1 MKGKLKR
8 YLSGDGAVVCAVLE
22 GTEMCREMERIHK
35 TSAVC
40 TAALGRL
47 SMAASLIG
55 YTLKN
60 PGDTVTVRLDGGG
73 PAGILLAVADDLGNV
88 KSYAENKLVELPLN
102 AKGKLD
108 VAGAVGTDGTI
119 FVIKDIGMKEPYSGQ
134 TALVSGEIAED
145 VTQYF
150 AESEQIPSACGLGVL
165 VNPDLTVNCAGG
177 YLIQLLPF
185 APESDIAQLEENL
198 KDVTSVTDLLRAGMD
213 ADDIAQK
220 LLAGLDPELL
230 DESEPAYACDCSR
243 ERTERMLRALD
254 VQTLREMAD
263 EMPEIEVCCH
273 FCTNKYV
280 FTPEEVRRMAD
291 DKERAEAEK
300 SESCES

>member
-8 YLSGDGAVVCAVLE
+8 YLSQDGAVVCAVLD

-40 TAALGRL
+40 SAALGRL

-88 KSYAENKLVELPLN
+88 KSYIDHPIIELPLN
-102 AKGKLD
+102 DKGKLD
-108 VAGAVGTDGTI
+108 VAGAVGSSGTL
-119 FVIKDIGMKEPYSGQ
+119 FVIKDLGMKEPYSGQ

-150 AESEQIPSACGLGVL
+150 ADSEQVPSACGLGVL
-165 VNPDLTVNCAGG
+165 VNPDLTVACAGG
-177 YLIQLLPF
+177 YLVQLLPF

-198 KDVTSVTDLLRAGMD
+198 RDVTSVTALMQAGMS
-213 ADDIAQK
+213 AEDIAQK
-220 LLAGLDPELL
+220 IMAGLHAELL

-243 ERTERMLRALD
+243 ERTARMLRSLD
-254 VQTLREMAD
+254 IPTLREMAA

-280 FTPEEVRRMAD
+280 FTPAEISAMAD
-291 DKERAEAEK
+291 EKEQQIIKNKNDIEN
-300 SESCES
+300 

>member
-8 YLSGDGAVVCAVLE
+8 YLSEDGAVVCSVLD

-35 TSAVC
+35 PSAVC

-60 PGDTVTVRLDGGG
+60 AGDTVTVRLDGGG

-88 KSYAENKLVELPLN
+88 KSYVEQPIVELPLN

-119 FVIKDIGMKEPYSGQ
+119 FVIKDIGLKEPYSGQ

-150 AESEQIPSACGLGVL
+150 ADSEQVPSACGLGVL
-165 VNPDLTVNCAGG
+165 VNPDLTVACAGG

-198 KDVTSVTDLLRAGMD
+198 KDITSVTDLMQSGMT

-220 LLAGLDPELL
+220 LMAGLSAELL
-230 DESEPAYACDCSR
+230 DESEPEYACDCSR
-243 ERTERMLRALD
+243 ERTARMLCSLD
-254 VQTLREMAD
+254 IPTLQEMAD

-273 FCTNKYV
+273 FCNEKYV
-280 FTPEEVRRMAD
+280 FTPDELREMIKEKEESAQD
-291 DKERAEAEK
+291 NG
-300 SESCES
+300 

>member
-1 MKGKLKR
+1 MNGVLKR
-8 YLSGDGAVVCAVLE
+8 YLSADGAVVCAVLD

-47 SMAASLIG
+47 SMATSLIG
-55 YTLKN
+55 YMLKN

-73 PAGILLAVADDLGNV
+73 PAGILVAVADDLGNV
-88 KSYAENKLVELPLN
+88 KSYVDQPVVELPLN

-108 VAGAVGTDGTI
+108 VAGAVGTDGTL
-119 FVIKDIGMKEPYSGQ
+119 FVIKDIGLKEPYSGQ

-145 VTQYF
+145 ITQYF
-150 AESEQIPSACGLGVL
+150 ADSEQVPSACGLGVL
-165 VNPDLTVNCAGG
+165 VNSDLSVACAGG

-185 APESDIAQLEENL
+185 APESDIVQLEQNL
-198 KDVTSVTDLLRAGMD
+198 ADVISVTDLMQAGMS

-220 LLAGLDPELL
+220 LMGGLDAELL
-230 DESEPAYACDCSR
+230 DASEPAYACDCSR

-254 VQTLREMAD
+254 ADSLREMAE

-273 FCTNKYV
+273 FCAKKYV
-280 FTPEEVRRMAD
+280 FTPVEVRKMAEG
-291 DKERAEAEK
+291 KHTK
-300 SESCES
+300 

>member
-1 MKGKLKR
+1 MKGILKR
-8 YLSGDGAVVCAVLE
+8 YLSGDGAVVCSVLD

-88 KSYAENKLVELPLN
+88 KSYADHPVVELPLN

-108 VAGAVGTDGTI
+108 VAGAVGTDGTL

-150 AESEQIPSACGLGVL
+150 ADSEQVPTACGLGVL

-177 YLIQLLPF
+177 YLVQLLPF
-185 APESDIAQLEENL
+185 APESDIVQLEENL
-198 KDVTSVTDLLRAGMD
+198 KDITSVTELMQRGID
-213 ADDIAQK
+213 ADAIAQK
-220 LLAGLDPELL
+220 LMAGLNAELL

-243 ERTERMLRALD
+243 ERTAKMLASLD
-254 VQTLREMAD
+254 VPTLREMAA

-280 FTPEEVRRMAD
+280 FTPAEITAMAD
-291 DKERAEAEK
+291 AKEAK
-300 SESCES
+300 NS

>member
-291 DKERAEAEK
+291 DKERAAAKK

>member
-8 YLSGDGAVVCAVLE
+8 YLSDDGAVVCSVLD

-73 PAGILLAVADDLGNV
+73 PAGVAVAVADDLGNV
-88 KSYAENKLVELPLN
+88 KSYIDQPVVEIPLN
-102 AKGKLD
+102 TAGKLD
-108 VAGAVGTDGTI
+108 VAGAVGTNGTLFI
-119 FVIKDIGMKEPYSGQ
+119 IKDIGMKEPYSGQ
-134 TALVSGEIAED
+134 TEIVSGEIAED
-145 VTQYF
+145 ITQYF
-150 AESEQIPSACGLGVL
+150 AVSEQIPTACGLGVL
-165 VNPDLTVNCAGG
+165 VNPDLTVSCAGG
-177 YLIQLLPF
+177 YLVQLLPF
-185 APESDIAQLEENL
+185 TPESDIAQLEENL
-198 KDVTSVTDLLRAGMD
+198 KEVKSVTEMMQNGMD
-213 ADDIAQK
+213 ADAIAQK
-220 LLAGLDPELL
+220 LMKGLSAELL
-230 DESEPAYACDCSR
+230 DESEPAYTCDCSR
-243 ERTERMLRALD
+243 ERTAAMLQSLD
-254 VQTLREMAD
+254 IPTLREMAA

-280 FTPEEVRRMAD
+280 FTPAEITEMAD
-291 DKERAEAEK
+291 AKEQK
-300 SESCES
+300 TC

>member
-1 MKGKLKR
+1 MNGKLKR

-60 PGDTVTVRLDGGG
+60 AGDTVTVRLDGGG

-88 KSYAENKLVELPLN
+88 KSYVDQPVVELPLN

-119 FVIKDIGMKEPYSGQ
+119 FVIKDIGLKEPYSGQ

-145 VTQYF
+145 ITQYF
-150 AESEQIPSACGLGVL
+150 ADSEQVPSACGLGVL
-165 VNPDLTVNCAGG
+165 VNPDLTVACAGG

-198 KDVTSVTDLLRAGMD
+198 KDVTSVTDLLQSGMTP
-213 ADDIAQK
+213 DDIAQK
-220 LLAGLDPELL
+220 LMAGLGAELL
-230 DESEPAYACDCSR
+230 DESEPVYACDCSR
-243 ERTERMLRALD
+243 ERTAKMLRSLD
-254 VQTLREMAD
+254 IPTLREMAD

-273 FCTNKYV
+273 FCNEKYV
-280 FTPEEVRRMAD
+280 FTPDELRQMI
-291 DKERAEAEK
+291 AEK
-300 SESCES
+300 EQTALTDES

>member
-8 YLSGDGAVVCAVLE
+8 YLSADGAVVCAVLE

-88 KSYAENKLVELPLN
+88 KSYVDQPVVELPLN

-108 VAGAVGTDGTI
+108 VAGAVGTDGTL
-119 FVIKDIGMKEPYSGQ
+119 FVIKDIGLKEPYSGQ

-145 VTQYF
+145 ITQYF
-150 AESEQIPSACGLGVL
+150 ADSEQVPSACGLGVL
-165 VNPDLTVNCAGG
+165 VNPDLTVACAGG

-185 APESDIAQLEENL
+185 APESDITQLEENL
-198 KDVTSVTDLLRAGMD
+198 KDVTSVTDLFQSGMT
-213 ADDIAQK
+213 ADDITQK
-220 LLAGLDPELL
+220 LMAGLDAELL

-243 ERTERMLRALD
+243 ERTAKMLRSLD
-254 VQTLREMAD
+254 IPTLREMAD

-273 FCTNKYV
+273 FCNNKYV
-280 FTPEEVRRMAD
+280 FTPEELRQMI
-291 DKERAEAEK
+291 AEK
-300 SESCES
+300 EAAKSDVES

>member
-1 MKGKLKR
+1 MNGKLKR
-8 YLSGDGAVVCAVLE
+8 YLSEDGAVVCAVLE

-60 PGDTVTVRLDGGG
+60 AGDTVTVRLDGGG

-88 KSYAENKLVELPLN
+88 KSYVDQPVVELPLN

-119 FVIKDIGMKEPYSGQ
+119 FVIKDIGLKEPYSGQ

-145 VTQYF
+145 ITQYF
-150 AESEQIPSACGLGVL
+150 ADSEQVPSACGLGVL
-165 VNPDLTVNCAGG
+165 VNPDLTVACAGG

-198 KDVTSVTDLLRAGMD
+198 KDVTSVTDLLQSGMTP
-213 ADDIAQK
+213 DDIAQK
-220 LLAGLDPELL
+220 LMAGLGAELL
-230 DESEPAYACDCSR
+230 DESEPVYACDCSR
-243 ERTERMLRALD
+243 ERTAKMLRSLD
-254 VQTLREMAD
+254 IPTLREMAD

-273 FCTNKYV
+273 FCNEKYV
-280 FTPEEVRRMAD
+280 FTPDELRQMI
-291 DKERAEAEK
+291 AEK
-300 SESCES
+300 EQAAPENDN

>member
-1 MKGKLKR
+1 MKGKLTR
-8 YLSGDGAVVCAVLE
+8 YLSGDGAVVCSVLD

-73 PAGILLAVADDLGNV
+73 PAGTLLAVADDLGNV
-88 KSYAENKLVELPLN
+88 KSYVDHPIVELPLN

-108 VAGAVGTDGTI
+108 VAGAVGTDGTL
-119 FVIKDIGMKEPYSGQ
+119 FVIKDLGMKEPYSGQ

-150 AESEQIPSACGLGVL
+150 ADSEQVPTACGLGVL
-165 VNPDLTVNCAGG
+165 VNPDLTVACAGG
-177 YLIQLLPF
+177 YLVQLLPF

-198 KDVTSVTDLLRAGMD
+198 KDITGVTDLMQSGMD
-213 ADDIAQK
+213 ADAIAQK
-220 LLAGLDPELL
+220 LLAGLNAEQL
-230 DESEPAYACDCSR
+230 DASEPEYACDCSR
-243 ERTERMLRALD
+243 ARTEQMLRALD
-254 VQTLREMAD
+254 VKTLREMAA
-263 EMPEIEVCCH
+263 EMPEIEACCH
-273 FCTNKYV
+273 FCNNKYV
-280 FTPEEVRRMAD
+280 FTPAEISAMAD
-291 DKERAEAEK
+291 SKEK
-300 SESCES
+300 QDS

>member
-8 YLSGDGAVVCAVLE
+8 YLSGDGAVVCAVLD

-150 AESEQIPSACGLGVL
+150 ADSEQIPTACGLGVL
-165 VNPDLTVNCAGG
+165 VDPDLTVNCAGG

-198 KDVTSVTDLLRAGMD
+198 RDVTSVTELLRTGMT
-213 ADDIAQK
+213 ADDIAKK
-220 LLAGLDPELL
+220 LLAGLEPSLL
-230 DESEPAYACDCSR
+230 DESEPLYACDCSR

-254 VQTLREMAD
+254 VQTLRDMAA

-280 FTPEEVRRMAD
+280 FTPEEILQMAE
-291 DKERAEAEK
+291 DKARQTAAEPQET
-300 SESCES
+300 EG

>member
-55 YTLKN
+55 YTLKE

-165 VNPDLTVNCAGG
+165 VDPDLTVNCAGG

-185 APESDIAQLEENL
+185 APESDIVQLEANL
-198 KDVTSVTDLLRAGMD
+198 KDVTSVTDLLRAGMT
-213 ADDIAQK
+213 ADDIAKK
-220 LLAGLDPELL
+220 LLAGLNPELL

-254 VQTLREMAD
+254 VQTLRDMAD

-280 FTPEEVRRMAD
+280 FTPEEVRRMAE
-291 DKERAEAEK
+291 DKERLAAEK
-300 SESCES
+300 TAGSES

>member
-1 MKGKLKR
+1 MKGILKR
-8 YLSGDGAVVCAVLE
+8 YLSADGAVVCAVLD

-60 PGDTVTVRLDGGG
+60 PGDTVTVRIDGGG
-73 PAGILLAVADDLGNV
+73 PAGVLLAVADDLGNV
-88 KSYAENKLVELPLN
+88 KSYVEQPVVELPLN

-108 VAGAVGTDGTI
+108 VAGAVGTDGTL
-119 FVIKDIGMKEPYSGQ
+119 FVIKDIGLKEPYSGQ

-150 AESEQIPSACGLGVL
+150 ADSEQVPSACGLGVL
-165 VNPDLTVNCAGG
+165 VDPDLTVNCAGG

-185 APESDIAQLEENL
+185 APESDIAQLEQNL
-198 KDVTSVTDLLRAGMD
+198 KDVTSVTEMISGGMT

-220 LLAGLDPELL
+220 LMAGLDAELL
-230 DESEPAYACDCSR
+230 DESEPMYACDCSR
-243 ERTERMLRALD
+243 ERTERMLRSLD
-254 VQTLREMAD
+254 VPTLRDMAA

-273 FCTNKYV
+273 FCNKKYV
-280 FTPEEVRRMAD
+280 FTPAEVSRMAD
-291 DKERAEAEK
+291 DKEAA
-300 SESCES
+300 SNS

>member
-1 MKGKLKR
+1 MKGTLKR
-8 YLSGDGAVVCAVLE
+8 YLSEDGAVVCSVLD

-60 PGDTVTVRLDGGG
+60 AGDTVTVRLDGGG

-88 KSYAENKLVELPLN
+88 KSYVDQPIVELPLN

-119 FVIKDIGMKEPYSGQ
+119 FVIKDIGLKEPYSGQ

-150 AESEQIPSACGLGVL
+150 ADSEQVPSACGLGVL
-165 VNPDLTVNCAGG
+165 VNPDLTVACAGG

-198 KDVTSVTDLLRAGMD
+198 KDVTSVTDLMQSGMTT
-213 ADDIAQK
+213 DDIAQK
-220 LLAGLDPELL
+220 LMAGLSAEML
-230 DESEPAYACDCSR
+230 DESEPEYACDCSR
-243 ERTERMLRALD
+243 ERTAKMLYALD
-254 VQTLREMAD
+254 IPTLREMAD

-273 FCTNKYV
+273 FCNEKYV
-280 FTPEEVRRMAD
+280 FTPDELREMIKSKEEKLQD
-291 DKERAEAEK
+291 NG
-300 SESCES
+300 

>member
-60 PGDTVTVRLDGGG
+60 SGDTVTVRLDGGG

-213 ADDIAQK
+213 ADDIAKK
-220 LLAGLDPELL
+220 LLAGLNPELL

-280 FTPEEVRRMAD
+280 FTPEEVRRMAE
-291 DKERAEAEK
+291 DKERAAAEK

>member
-1 MKGKLKR
+1 MKGTLKR
-8 YLSGDGAVVCAVLE
+8 YLSEDGAVVCSVLD

-60 PGDTVTVRLDGGG
+60 AGDTVTVRLDGGG

-88 KSYAENKLVELPLN
+88 KSYVDQPIVELPLN

-119 FVIKDIGMKEPYSGQ
+119 FVIKDIGLKEPYSGQ

-150 AESEQIPSACGLGVL
+150 ADSEQVPSACGLGVL
-165 VNPDLTVNCAGG
+165 VNPDLTVACAGG

-198 KDVTSVTDLLRAGMD
+198 KDVTSVTDLMQSGMTT
-213 ADDIAQK
+213 DDIAQK
-220 LLAGLDPELL
+220 LMAGLSAEML
-230 DESEPAYACDCSR
+230 DESEPEYACDCSR
-243 ERTERMLRALD
+243 ERTAKMLYALD
-254 VQTLREMAD
+254 IPTLREMAD

-273 FCTNKYV
+273 FCNEKYV
-280 FTPEEVRRMAD
+280 FTPDELREMIKNKEEKLQD
-291 DKERAEAEK
+291 NG
-300 SESCES
+300 

>member
-1 MKGKLKR
+1 MIMKGKLKR
-8 YLSGDGAVVCAVLE
+8 YLSADGAVVCAVLE

-88 KSYAENKLVELPLN
+88 KSYVDQPVVELPLN

-108 VAGAVGTDGTI
+108 VAGAVGTDGTL
-119 FVIKDIGMKEPYSGQ
+119 FVIKDIGLKEPYSGQ

-145 VTQYF
+145 ITQYF
-150 AESEQIPSACGLGVL
+150 ADSEQVPSACGLGVL
-165 VNPDLTVNCAGG
+165 VNPDLTVACAGG

-185 APESDIAQLEENL
+185 APESDITQLEENL
-198 KDVTSVTDLLRAGMD
+198 RDVTSVTDLLRSGMT

-220 LLAGLDPELL
+220 LMAGLDAELL

-243 ERTERMLRALD
+243 ERTAKMLRSLD
-254 VQTLREMAD
+254 IPTLREMAD

-273 FCTNKYV
+273 FCNNKYV
-280 FTPEEVRRMAD
+280 FTPEELQQMI
-291 DKERAEAEK
+291 AEK
-300 SESCES
+300 EAAKPDDES

>member
-1 MKGKLKR
+1 MKGNLKR
-8 YLSGDGAVVCAVLE
+8 WLSGDGAVVCAVLD

-60 PGDTVTVRLDGGG
+60 PGDTVTVRIDGGG

-88 KSYAENKLVELPLN
+88 KSYVDNPLVELPLN

-108 VAGAVGTDGTI
+108 VAGAVGTDGTL
-119 FVIKDIGMKEPYSGQ
+119 FVIKDIGLKEPYSGQ

-150 AESEQIPSACGLGVL
+150 ADSEQVPSACGLGVL
-165 VNPDLTVNCAGG
+165 VNPDLTVAAAGG

-185 APESDIAQLEENL
+185 APEKDIAQLEENL
-198 KDVTSVTDLLRAGMD
+198 RDVTSVTAMLTDGMT

-220 LLAGLDPELL
+220 LLHGLAPEKL

-243 ERTERMLRALD
+243 ERTARMLRALD
-254 VQTLREMAD
+254 IPTLREMAA

-273 FCTNKYV
+273 FCTKKYK
-280 FTPEEVRRMAD
+280 FTPQEITQMAD
-291 DKERAEAEK
+291 EKEKAAAADDE
-300 SESCES
+300 

>member
-47 SMAASLIG
+47 SMGASLIG

-60 PGDTVTVRLDGGG
+60 AGDTVTVRLDGGG

-88 KSYAENKLVELPLN
+88 KSYVDQPVVELPLN

-108 VAGAVGTDGTI
+108 VAGAVGTDGTL
-119 FVIKDIGMKEPYSGQ
+119 FVIKDIGLKEPYSGQ

-145 VTQYF
+145 ITQYF
-150 AESEQIPSACGLGVL
+150 ADSEQVPSACGLGVL
-165 VNPDLTVNCAGG
+165 VNPDLTVACAGG

-198 KDVTSVTDLLRAGMD
+198 KDVTSVTDLLQGGMTV
-213 ADDIAQK
+213 DDIAQK
-220 LLAGLDPELL
+220 LMHGLDAELL
-230 DESEPAYACDCSR
+230 DESEPVYACDCSR
-243 ERTERMLRALD
+243 ERTEKMLRALD
-254 VQTLREMAD
+254 APTLREMAE

-273 FCTNKYV
+273 FCTKKYI
-280 FTPEEVRRMAD
+280 FTPDEVMQMAK
-291 DKERAEAEK
+291 DKENAASQNDAE
-300 SESCES
+300 S

>member
-1 MKGKLKR
+1 MKGTLKR
-8 YLSGDGAVVCAVLE
+8 YLSEDGAVVCSVLD

-60 PGDTVTVRLDGGG
+60 AGDTVTVRLDGGG

-88 KSYAENKLVELPLN
+88 KSYVDQPIVELPLN

-119 FVIKDIGMKEPYSGQ
+119 FVIKDIGLKEPYSGQ

-150 AESEQIPSACGLGVL
+150 ADSEQVPSACGLGVL
-165 VNPDLTVNCAGG
+165 VNPDLTVACAGG

-198 KDVTSVTDLLRAGMD
+198 KDITSVTDLMQSGMTT
-213 ADDIAQK
+213 DDIAQK
-220 LLAGLDPELL
+220 LMAGLSAEML
-230 DESEPAYACDCSR
+230 DESEPEYACDCSR
-243 ERTERMLRALD
+243 ERTAKMLYALD
-254 VQTLREMAD
+254 IPTLREMAD

-273 FCTNKYV
+273 FCNEKYV
-280 FTPEEVRRMAD
+280 FTPDELREMIKNKEEKLQD
-291 DKERAEAEK
+291 NG
-300 SESCES
+300 

>member
-60 PGDTVTVRLDGGG
+60 SGDTVTVRLDGGG

-108 VAGAVGTDGTI
+108 VAGAVGTDGTL
-119 FVIKDIGMKEPYSGQ
+119 FVIKDIGLKEPYSGQ

-280 FTPEEVRRMAD
+280 FTPEEVRRMAE
-291 DKERAEAEK
+291 DKERAAAEK

>member
-1 MKGKLKR
+1 MKGILKR
-8 YLSGDGAVVCAVLE
+8 YLSADGAVVCAVLD
-22 GTEMCREMERIHK
+22 GTEMCREMERIHQ

-88 KSYAENKLVELPLN
+88 KSYAEQPVVELPLN

-108 VAGAVGTDGTI
+108 VAGAVGTDGTL
-119 FVIKDIGMKEPYSGQ
+119 FVIKDIGLKEPYSGQ

-150 AESEQIPSACGLGVL
+150 ADSEQVPSACGLGVL
-165 VNPDLTVNCAGG
+165 VNPDLTVAYAGG

-185 APESDIAQLEENL
+185 APESDITQLEENL
-198 KDVTSVTDLLRAGMD
+198 RDITSVTDLLQRGMTP
-213 ADDIAQK
+213 DDIAQK
-220 LLAGLDPELL
+220 LLAGLDAELL
-230 DESEPAYACDCSR
+230 DASEPAYVCDCSR
-243 ERTERMLRALD
+243 ERTARMLSALD
-254 VQTLREMAD
+254 VPTLREMAD

-273 FCTNKYV
+273 FCNKKYL
-280 FTPEEVRRMAD
+280 FTPEELREMIRM
-291 DKERAEAEK
+291 KEQGAEPEK
-300 SESCES
+300 NKN